1 MLNPFTSISCFWDL
15 VKFLNFGMKCSTR
28 SNKIWR
34 SLEYKKQSIKKC
46 CDDSFLKWQLH
57 SADSDWPI
65 ENLCKFSSDLSNL
78 ILVSKVFPIF
88 EPLEKCLYFLGL
100 SSSFILILNS
110 GNANSWV
117 PTSKL
122 FHRFVING
130 KNTAKRNMSS
140 AVCASSMYSRLCM
153 KMSSFLFVRACAVPR
168 MLYLSCGIPF
178 PV

>member
-1 MLNPFTSISCFWDL
+1 MLIPFTSISCFWDL

-46 CDDSFLKWQLH
+46 CDDSVLKWQLH

-88 EPLEKCLYFLGL
+88 EPLEKCLYFFGL
-100 SSSFILILNS
+100 SSYTLTFQFIPPRGQTDRGFKKADPDPDICNQSFVSL
-110 GNANSWV
+110 
-117 PTSKL
+117 
-122 FHRFVING
+122 
-130 KNTAKRNMSS
+130 KRT
-140 AVCASSMYSRLCM
+140 
-153 KMSSFLFVRACAVPR
+153 
-168 MLYLSCGIPF
+168 GIE
-178 PV
+178 